1 METKNFEQLFKDW
14 LRLNPNFSNQLR
26 DEQGLFNT
34 LIRNNPFHIRD
45 NKLVSAETNEVHDLG
60 AFIQSHARP
69 FLKTIG
75 SGRYLGKYRDQR
87 TSAETEA
94 MQRETKQMLE
104 TFLEKKGY
112 AFINSEPARVWV
124 DQLSKNMVYE
134 SDNNGG
140 FVLTALLNGVP
151 TKKHNPDELFNL
163 IGSYVDPEK
172 TRLNNLRRDAKIS
185 QEALSLSGFTTHDLA
200 DKRKESYYQEIES
213 LLKKEFHGQPTT
225 KRLPNIPQSDLIDD
239 LSKEVAHAWSLPLER
254 KDWSL
259 AEKTTIKAVAEN
271 TIAEVENNAIQP
283 IKNLVANRPASF
295 YRGVVDS
302 YSGLPTEK
310 DI

>member
-1 METKNFEQLFKDW
+1 MINKTIEQLIEDW
-14 LRLNPNFSNQLR
+14 LLSNPSFRNQLK
-26 DEQGLFNT
+26 DEQGLLGT
-34 LIRNNPFHIRD
+34 LLKNNSFHVRD
-45 NKLVSAETNEVHDLG
+45 NQIVSAQTNEIHNLG
-60 AFIQSHARP
+60 QFIQSHARP

-87 TSAETEA
+87 TPAQIETMEAETKE
-94 MQRETKQMLE
+94 MLN
-104 TFLEKKGY
+104 TWLQKKGY
-112 AFINSEPARVWV
+112 AFINFEPARIWV

-151 TKKHNPDELFNL
+151 TKKYKPEELFNL

-185 QEALSLSGFTTHDLA
+185 QEALSLSGLTTQDLS
-200 DKRKESYYQEIES
+200 DKRKDSYYQEIES

-225 KRLPNIPQSDLIDD
+225 KRLPNISQSDLLDD

-259 AEKTTIKAVAEN
+259 AEKTTIAAVAEN
-271 TIAEVENNAIQP
+271 TISETEQKAIDP
-283 IKNLVANRPASF
+283 IKNFVASRPASF
-295 YRGVVDS
+295 YNSVVDS